1 MVEKQKYWLEDQQGQ
16 HYIFEAE
23 NDKAAADYFFSSG
36 DRAYNYGRAD
46 KEYFVRRLKG
56 EGS

>member
-1 MVEKQKYWLEDQQGQ
+1 MVEKKKYWLEDQQGK

-46 KEYFVRRLKG
+46 KEYFHSRLKG